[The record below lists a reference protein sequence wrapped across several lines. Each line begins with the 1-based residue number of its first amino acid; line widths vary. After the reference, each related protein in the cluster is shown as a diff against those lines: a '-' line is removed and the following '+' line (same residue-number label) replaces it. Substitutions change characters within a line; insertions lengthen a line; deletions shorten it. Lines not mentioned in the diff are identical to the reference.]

1 MKVCACG
8 WSSEFLAPRFRRL
21 HIQCLK
27 GVLLTY
33 SPFGKRLY
41 VNPWVLATVEN
52 APVLLFPGL
61 HIRLEYDVRWDT
73 DSDVYIR
80 GCMVVKYIYG
90 TPRPYASLYDYY
102 DTAVTCSEGVRW

>member
-1 MKVCACG
+1 MTVYACS

-33 SPFGKRLY
+33 SLFGKWLY
-41 VNPWVLATVEN
+41 VNPWVSAAVEN
-52 APVLLFPGL
+52 APVLPFLGV
-61 HIRLEYDVRWDT
+61 HVRREYDVRWDT

-80 GCMVVKYIYG
+80 GCMVVKYVYE
-90 TPRPYASLYDYY
+90 TPRPYA
-102 DTAVTCSEGVRW
+102 